1 MTYHIGKLTDEA
13 KTTAPLTSDLQA
25 YKAMGLLAPGRS
37 AFDWQVPKAEPVAL
51 TREEKNRRQ
60 SKARMKAKRA
70 KERAIKQQPF
80 TIGPKPTAADKA
92 KTARL
97 TGRSTP
103 NGSNP

>member
-1 MTYHIGKLTDEA
+1 M
-13 KTTAPLTSDLQA
+13 TTAPLTSDLQA

-51 TREEKNRRQ
+51 TSEEKNRRQ
-60 SKARMKAKRA
+60 SKARMQAKRA

-80 TIGPKPTAADKA
+80 NIGPKPSAADKA